1 MKTSSENLEIE
12 GNNEKQLDIRYIK
25 QMYISHHIASHH
37 TLQPK
42 AHIYQCFP
50 PRLGN
55 LYFRCATLGT
65 ILALLGMLQGCSNST
80 LEPSRLDTVD
90 AAFTVKLDAWHCLTI
105 FDHLSFNSEILCES
119 KAKAQL
125 VRLRAVSDCALES
138 WRRAKDPGRAL
149 SGFAAHTSLPSCS
162 PPLRP
167 SLFEF
172 IDIVYDVYVY
182 VDTFL
187 VSLTLYIIKSVLF
200 CYFFT
205 GVFIQAFIIFI
216 FIVT

>member
-1 MKTSSENLEIE
+1 
-12 GNNEKQLDIRYIK
+12 
-25 QMYISHHIASHH
+25 MYTSHHIASHH

-119 KAKAQL
+119 TAKAQL

-167 SLFEF
+167 SLFECYWHGIWCICRCLCWYIPCQPHTGYHQISF
-172 IDIVYDVYVY
+172 ILI
-182 VDTFL
+182 FL
-187 VSLTLYIIKSVLF
+187 
-200 CYFFT
+200 T
-205 GVFIQAFIIFI
+205 GVFIQAFTIFI